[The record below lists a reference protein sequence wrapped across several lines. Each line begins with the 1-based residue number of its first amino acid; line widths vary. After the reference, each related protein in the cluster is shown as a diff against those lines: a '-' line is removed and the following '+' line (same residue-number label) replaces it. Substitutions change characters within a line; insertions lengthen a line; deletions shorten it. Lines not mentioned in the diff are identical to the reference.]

1 MRPVCARVWLVSG
14 GGIVGISPTLIVRG
28 ELNQHKVGES
38 LTSWASFWGVVGHP
52 PGVRPVGPTLLV
64 LGRQWISPTLVVGG
78 ELNQYKS
85 EESLSPLGL
94 VFGV

>member
-1 MRPVCARVWLVSG
+1 MLVCRAGQWWTTGVKIICARVWSRSLVDCG
-14 GGIVGISPTLIVRG
+14 
-28 ELNQHKVGES
+28 
-38 LTSWASFWGVVGHP
+38 
-52 PGVRPVGPTLLV
+52 VGPVSAKGHQCVTGEIV
-64 LGRQWISPTLVVGG
+64 EISPTLVVGG

>member
-1 MRPVCARVWLVSG
+1 MDRGCEARVCSCVWLVSG

-38 LTSWASFWGVVGHP
+38 LTSWASFWGVVGLP

-64 LGRQWISPTLVVGG
+64 LADKVH
-78 ELNQYKS
+78 
-85 EESLSPLGL
+85 
-94 VFGV
+94 